1 MLNARVALDKTFLT
15 TLSSLISCSVP
26 IRRTA
31 VQSQPHIAR
40 TTVASSRAGCAV
52 LLHGKQTASPRPRQ
66 GRSDGGRWVRC
77 RHPREEGITLCM
89 THEEGANIAP

>member
-31 VQSQPHIAR
+31 VQPQPHIAR
-40 TTVASSRAGCAV
+40 TTVAPSRAGCAV
-52 LLHGKQTASPRPRQ
+52 LLHGKADGVTRTAAGPVRRRSLGSPPSPAR
-66 GRSDGGRWVRC
+66 GGD
-77 RHPREEGITLCM
+77 HPCM